1 MTIPILSLAV
11 GALLIWAAITG
22 QNPLLVI
29 KSVLVPTHDAQGA
42 TRNIKPIVGN

>member
-29 KSVLVPTHDAQGA
+29 RSVLGNEEITKGA
-42 TRNIKPIVGN
+42 TRNPKPLN